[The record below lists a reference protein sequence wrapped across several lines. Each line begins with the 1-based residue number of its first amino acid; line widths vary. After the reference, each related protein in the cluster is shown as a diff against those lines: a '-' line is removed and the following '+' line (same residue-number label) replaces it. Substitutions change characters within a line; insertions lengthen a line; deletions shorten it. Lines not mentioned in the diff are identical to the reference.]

1 MDFTGGTGIRRGMD
15 VDLVDIGAMAPADA
29 GPVSIALL
37 ALNNAHEVELSRL
50 DRDRLARLVEQAF
63 IARRIGLVEAF
74 IISFDQDADY
84 DGVNFQWF
92 RDRYERFVY
101 VDRIVVAPEARGR
114 GHARR
119 LYADLFDHARR
130 AGHDRIVCEVNSSPP
145 NPQSDAFHAS
155 IGFEQVG
162 VALIHGGA
170 KTVRYLSLELA
181 DKARVATN
189 FPAN

>member
-1 MDFTGGTGIRRGMD
+1 MD
-15 VDLVDIGAMAPADA
+15 VDLIDLRATDTDA
-29 GPVSIALL
+29 CRPILTALL
-37 ALNNAHEVELSRL
+37 TLNNAHEVELSRL
-50 DRDRLARLVEQAF
+50 DGDRLLRLVDQAF

-101 VDRIVVAPEARGR
+101 VDRVVVAPEARGR

-119 LYADLFDHARR
+119 LYADLFHQARR
-130 AGHDRIVCEVNSSPP
+130 AGRDRIVCEVNSSPP
-145 NPQSDAFHAS
+145 NPVSDAFHAS
-155 IGFEQVG
+155 LGFEEVG
-162 VALIHGGA
+162 LASIHGGA

-181 DKARVATN
+181 GIV
-189 FPAN
+189 

>member
-1 MDFTGGTGIRRGMD
+1 MD
-15 VDLVDIGAMAPADA
+15 VDLIDLRATDTDA
-29 GPVSIALL
+29 CRPILTALL
-37 ALNNAHEVELSRL
+37 TLNNAHEVELSRL
-50 DRDRLARLVEQAF
+50 DGDRLLRLVDQAF

-101 VDRIVVAPEARGR
+101 VDRVVVAPEARGR

-119 LYADLFDHARR
+119 LYADLFHHARR
-130 AGHDRIVCEVNSSPP
+130 AGRDRIVCEVNSSPP
-145 NPQSDAFHAS
+145 NPVSDAFHAS
-155 IGFEQVG
+155 LGFEEVG
-162 VALIHGGA
+162 LASIHGGA

-181 DKARVATN
+181 GIV
-189 FPAN
+189 